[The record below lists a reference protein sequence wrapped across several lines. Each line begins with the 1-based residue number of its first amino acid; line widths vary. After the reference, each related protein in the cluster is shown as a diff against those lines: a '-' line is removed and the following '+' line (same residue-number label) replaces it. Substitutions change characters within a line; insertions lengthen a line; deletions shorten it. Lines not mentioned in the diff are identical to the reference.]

1 MVSTAED
8 NLFNLLKNFR
18 ITKAAEI
25 DQILD
30 EFLKN
35 GGRILAKPIS
45 ELCSLS
51 IALISFP
58 DAWKLVK
65 LKIRFEKGL
74 KRDPWNYRL
83 LSLLPLL
90 SKLFE
95 RIALDETDIYKDI
108 YSKKK
113 SYMTINL
120 VSERTTQE
128 MLAFHFEL
136 KKS

>member
-8 NLFNLLKNFR
+8 NLFKLLKNFR

-25 DQILD
+25 DQIFD

-58 DAWKLVK
+58 DTWKFVK

>member
-8 NLFNLLKNFR
+8 NLFKLLKNFR

-35 GGRILAKPIS
+35 GVRILAKPIS

-58 DAWKLVK
+58 DTWKFVK
-65 LKIRFEKGL
+65 LKIRLEKGL

>member
-8 NLFNLLKNFR
+8 NLFKLLKNFR

-25 DQILD
+25 DQILE

-35 GGRILAKPIS
+35 GARILAKPIS

-51 IALISFP
+51 IVLISFP
-58 DAWKLVK
+58 DAWKFVK
-65 LKIRFEKGL
+65 LKTRFEKGL

-90 SKLFE
+90 SKFFE

-120 VSERTTQE
+120 VSERTTQQ
-128 MLAFHFEL
+128 MFAFHFEL
-136 KKS
+136 KKF

>member
-8 NLFNLLKNFR
+8 NLFKLLKNFR

-58 DAWKLVK
+58 DTWKFVK

>member
-8 NLFNLLKNFR
+8 NLFKLLKNFR

-58 DAWKLVK
+58 DTWKFVK
-65 LKIRFEKGL
+65 LKFRFEKGL

>member
-8 NLFNLLKNFR
+8 NLFKLLKNFR

-35 GGRILAKPIS
+35 GVRILAKPIS

-58 DAWKLVK
+58 DTWKFVK

-120 VSERTTQE
+120 ASERTTQE